1 MSSSKT
7 LIHGLL
13 FLTALSLTACQMPV
27 KPNKQTT
34 LTKAPEAE
42 SEPILTESLP
52 VAPTEAADEKQPDP
66 LRSPDTAAA
75 TVLSGSDRQTGAVVF
90 SRLSDNFSG
99 PICKDTAAVI
109 QWKKRYA
116 GNPKA
121 FSRHLE
127 EILPLLDYV
136 SAEVER
142 RDLPAEFALIPIIE
156 SWYQPGAIGVGG
168 PAGLWQMIG
177 TTAKNHGIKIQPGYD
192 GRLSVVDSTDAA
204 LSYLGTLQG
213 MFKDWQRA
221 VMGYNAGEFRVLR
234 AIKKS
239 GNKSEGEDHWPHG
252 LSNITYAYIAKVQ
265 ALSCLISHPE
275 KNNLSLPA
283 SREFTPLAAVLVG
296 KNAGSLDNIA
306 KRHGIDPENLKKYNP
321 AYKHGNIAANTP
333 RRVLLPAY
341 LGVGTISDAHNDAS
355 EDAVT
360 ADKLDPNTEA
370 LETHAGS
377 YQVKNGDTLWSV
389 AKRYG
394 LSLVDLRKLN
404 GLNSKSILRVGQ
416 TLKLSA
422 SVP

>member
-1 MSSSKT
+1 MSTFKT
-7 LIHGLL
+7 LIHCLL
-13 FLTALSLTACQMPV
+13 FLTVLMVSACQMPV
-27 KPNKQTT
+27 KPNKATAHIPPTEVEPAITITQTPA
-34 LTKAPEAE
+34 LEAPEAVT
-42 SEPILTESLP
+42 IK
-52 VAPTEAADEKQPDP
+52 PTEPTITTDAVPAA
-66 LRSPDTAAA
+66 
-75 TVLSGSDRQTGAVVF
+75 VLVSSDKQTGSAVF
-90 SRLSDNFSG
+90 SRLSDHFSG
-99 PICKDTAAVI
+99 PICKDTAAVN

-127 EILPLLDYV
+127 DILPLLDYV
-136 SAEVER
+136 SGEVER

-156 SWYQPGAIGVGG
+156 SWYQPNAIGVGG

-221 VMGYNAGEFRVLR
+221 VMGYNAGEFRILR

-265 ALSCLISHPE
+265 ALSCLISQPE
-275 KNNLSLPA
+275 KNNLSLPL
-283 SREFTPLAAVLVG
+283 SREFTPLAAILVG
-296 KNAGSLDNIA
+296 RNAGSLDNIA
-306 KRHGIDPENLKKYNP
+306 KRYGVDSDNLRKYNP
-321 AYKHGNIAANTP
+321 AYKNGHIATHTP
-333 RRVLLPAY
+333 RRILLPAY
-341 LGVGTISDAHNDAS
+341 LGVGNVGDTQ
-355 EDAVT
+355 EDKVADIVV
-360 ADKLDPNTEA
+360 ADKLEPNA
-370 LETHAGS
+370 ETIKTLNTSH
-377 YQVKNGDTLWSV
+377 QVRHGETLWSV

-394 LSLVDLRKLN
+394 LSLFDLRKLN
-404 GLNSKSILRVGQ
+404 GLSTKSVLRVGQ